1 LRGSTIN
8 FIENRKLDNL
18 LVDNPYRA
26 DLLKEYRAR
35 VEKSPILNMAYRL
48 KNNDATLNSPNK

>member
-18 LVDNPYRA
+18 LVDNPHRG
-26 DLLKEYRAR
+26 DLLRDYRAR